1 MATPTLKYVA
11 PTTPEDELS
20 LAPEPVV
27 IYGVPSGGGG
37 GSTAWSD
44 ITGKPTTFTPSAHTQ
59 SIVSIT
65 GLQAELDSK
74 ATPDEIPTTP
84 GDIGAATSAQGAL
97 ADTAVQPAALS
108 GYVPTTRTVAG
119 KALTANVTL
128 AKADVG
134 LGSVD
139 NTADSAKPVS
149 TAQQMA
155 LDAKV
160 PTSRTV
166 AGRALTA
173 DVPRAALNTLGL
185 GEAIFIPK
193 NGTVPGG
200 TPTYTIVIEA
210 EA

>member
-1 MATPTLKYVA
+1 MVN
-11 PTTPEDELS
+11 
-20 LAPEPVV
+20 VV
-27 IYGVPSGGGG
+27 KIKRG
-37 GSTAWSD
+37 
-44 ITGKPTTFTPSAHTQ
+44 
-59 SIVSIT
+59 
-65 GLQAELDSK
+65 SK
-74 ATPDEIPTTP
+74 ANLPASGSDGELIYAKNTNELFIANDSSVVRVNDGVVGT
-84 GDIGAATSAQGAL
+84 ATQ
-97 ADTAVQPAALS
+97 T
-108 GYVPTTRTVAG
+108 
-119 KALTANVTL
+119 
-128 AKADVG
+128 
-134 LGSVD
+134 
-139 NTADSAKPVS
+139 
-149 TAQQMA
+149 A